1 MKKLLS
7 MAALPLLATMLAA
20 VPGCAGAED
29 GAEAAEDD
37 LTSLTARQRTLKFG
51 GVVYVD
57 ENAADYTIMSQI
69 RRQTQSAFGALREAD
84 IGVNSRELKDVDPS
98 TFVKTKV
105 LVVDPNVAND
115 PGKKMMRVAYT
126 FTDNAVVPI
135 PMAKRS
141 AISLAVLNPN
151 YGGQNQRIFEECTS
165 KDTHAR
171 EFMNGSIWYVFNPA
185 LSSCDAAMKKE
196 QKKVDADRAL
206 LGDSQN
212 KVPKSEVDRLYIPSK
227 FALTAAKTNTKA
239 VYPEYDRLYA
249 GGVEPGKLVIGM
261 VSGRMDDW
269 AAGEVH
275 EAYED
280 AGYGMWYEG
289 LEEIFAA
296 RPGMKLSKI
305 EPQEDILNYTVPG
318 ISGTVKFADFDAL
331 AKFETEGVNPAGV
344 TYANRNKLRAAIVK
358 KLEQHWITFEAATK
372 VTMNGVTKP
381 LSIKLQTYFG
391 AGSDSAPH
399 KRAIKTSD
407 IFVYNGHSYIGYG
420 PLDPSR
426 MTASDFPK
434 SYQIMMING
443 CVSYNYYEKDYKP
456 LKEGGTA
463 NLDLVTN
470 GLESWVNGSGAA
482 MGRFVGAFIDGKVNS
497 YQTILKAAQFTGY
510 GYSWGQDALRVVDGE
525 LDNKYKPTATPI
537 KLQ

>member
-7 MAALPLLATMLAA
+7 IVALPVLATLLVAA
-20 VPGCAGAED
+20 PGCASSDED
-29 GAEAAEDD
+29 NAEDD

-51 GVVYVD
+51 GVVYVE
-57 ENAADYTIMSQI
+57 ENAADYTIISQI

-84 IGVNSRELKDVDPS
+84 IGVNSRELKDVDAS

-126 FTDNAVVPI
+126 FTDSAVVPI
-135 PMAKRS
+135 PMASRS
-141 AISLAVLNPN
+141 ALSLAVLNPN
-151 YGGQNQRIFEECTS
+151 YQGQNQRIFEECTS

-185 LSSCDAAMKKE
+185 LSTCQKAITAE

-212 KVPKSEVDRLYIPSK
+212 KVPKSEVNRLYIPSK
-227 FALTAAKTNTKA
+227 MALNAAATNKKT
-239 VYPEYDRLYA
+239 VYPEYDRLYS
-249 GGVEPGKLVIGM
+249 GGVEAGKLVIGM

-289 LEEIFAA
+289 LEAIFAA
-296 RPGMKLSKI
+296 RPGMKLTKI
-305 EPQEDILNYTVPG
+305 EPQEDILNYTVDG
-318 ISGTVKFADFDAL
+318 STVKFADFAAL
-331 AKFETEGVNPAGV
+331 ANFETDGVNPAGI
-344 TYANRNKLRAAIVK
+344 TYANRNKLRAVIVK
-358 KLEQHWITFEAATK
+358 KLEQHWLTFEAATK
-372 VTMNGVTKP
+372 VTMNGTTKP
-381 LSIKLQTYFG
+381 LTIKLQTYFG
-391 AGSDSAPH
+391 AGSDSTPH

-426 MTASDFPK
+426 MTTADFPK
-434 SYQIMMING
+434 SYQVMMING

-456 LKEGGTA
+456 LKEGGTK

-482 MGRFVGAFIDGKVNS
+482 MGRFVGAFIDGKINS
-497 YQTILKAAQFTGY
+497 YQNILKASQFTGY

-525 LDNKYKPTATPI
+525 LDNVYKPATTPI